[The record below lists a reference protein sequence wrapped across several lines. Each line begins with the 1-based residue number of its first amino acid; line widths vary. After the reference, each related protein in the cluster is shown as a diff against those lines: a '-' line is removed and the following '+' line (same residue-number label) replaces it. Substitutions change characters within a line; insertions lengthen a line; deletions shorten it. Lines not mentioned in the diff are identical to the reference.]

1 MEHLLEGGRLVM
13 LIDYLLIGGIFAALA
28 LMLYLDKKL

>member
-1 MEHLLEGGRLVM
+1 VILV
-13 LIDYLLIGGIFAALA
+13 DYLLIGGIFAALA